1 MGMERRFC
9 ELETSSPVPI
19 ELSGFLS
26 CVRPRGLF
34 ARCAHG
40 VKSPNSMAE
49 FAEEFPSEKAETPY
63 LI

>member
-19 ELSGFLS
+19 ELSGFLL
-26 CVRPRGLF
+26 CGLF

-49 FAEEFPSEKAETPY
+49 FAEEFPSENAETPH